1 MSRLHEAKPFIVC
14 EIGSNWQTLQHC
26 LDSVTQAKLCGA
38 DAVKLQAYSWPAL
51 YGIDQ
56 ISVVG
61 TIPDGMAVP
70 RWKKMAG
77 ELPLDWLPALKAQ
90 ADREGIEFMCTA
102 FSPELIAVVD
112 PYVSVHKVASSD
124 LNYPQLLEAVGKCG
138 KPVLLST
145 GAASEADIGRALDI
159 LDNLDCDTVLLYCV
173 ASYPA
178 RTVDLRIM
186 QLLEERFDIDVGFS
200 DHTTDIL
207 GAPVVACAWGAMV
220 LEKHVTFFPELDT
233 PDRPHSLTG
242 EEFKLMVDHI
252 RGTREPV
259 IGPTIEEKAMVLRHR
274 RRLIAT
280 TNVVVGEILRYGENY
295 GAYRALEDDDHGL
308 TPFLWNHEHWGP
320 EGKPAARAITKGKG
334 VGPGDF

>member
-1 MSRLHEAKPFIVC
+1 MTRLFDAKPFIVA
-14 EIGSNWQTLQHC
+14 EVGSNWQTLQHC

-38 DAVKLQAYSWPAL
+38 DAVKFQAYDYEAL
-51 YGIDQ
+51 YGVDYADDMTGQ
-56 ISVVG
+56 
-61 TIPDGMAVP
+61 
-70 RWKKMAG
+70 
-77 ELPLDWLPALKAQ
+77 LPLDWLPPLKAQ
-90 ADREGIEFMCTA
+90 ADLVGIEFMCTA
-102 FSPELIAVVD
+102 FSPELVAVVD
-112 PYVSVHKVASSD
+112 PYVTVHKVASSD
-124 LNYPQLLEAVGKCG
+124 LCYPQLLEAVAKCG

-159 LDNLDCDTVLLYCV
+159 LDDHDADTTLLYCV

-178 RTVDLRIM
+178 RTVDLRM
-186 QLLEERFDIDVGFS
+186 MEELERRFDITVGFS

-207 GAPVVACAWGAMV
+207 GAPIVACAWGAVV
-220 LEKHVTFFPELDT
+220 LEKHVTFFEDLDT

-259 IGPTIEEKAMVLRHR
+259 IGPTSEEKAMVLRHR

-280 TNVVVGEILRYGENY
+280 TDVVIGEILRYGENY

-308 TPFLWNHEHWGP
+308 TPFLWNHEQWGP
-320 EGKPAARAITKGKG
+320 EGKAALKAITKGKG